1 MKNVTTMELYALFI
15 NGEFKAREEL
25 MKRCVKFLKQKVYN
39 TRIACDDQKNELIQE
54 VVLKVLENIERFTPR
69 LDKPDGGFWG
79 WVARISHN
87 NFNEYGR
94 KLKKHQNF
102 LSIDETYDDS
112 GESVIVIAHNHNWI
126 NETSDREMMKRIYLI
141 VSRLPEK
148 QMKVLKMKYKFNMS
162 YTEIADKLNEKEAN
176 IRVYHARALDK
187 IYNDLG
193 ETDRPYS
200 MAA

>member
-25 MKRCVKFLKQKVYN
+25 MKRCVKFLKQKVYK
-39 TRIACDDQKNELIQE
+39 TRITCDDQKNELIQE

-94 KLKKHQNF
+94 RLKKQQNL
-102 LSIDETYDDS
+102 LSIDETYGDS
-112 GESVIVIAHNHNWI
+112 GEGIIVIANNDNWLTEI
-126 NETSDREMMKRIYLI
+126 SNRELRKRIYLI
-141 VSRLPEK
+141 VSRLP
-148 QMKVLKMKYKFNMS
+148 
-162 YTEIADKLNEKEAN
+162 
-176 IRVYHARALDK
+176 
-187 IYNDLG
+187 
-193 ETDRPYS
+193 
-200 MAA
+200 